1 MDWAW
6 APPSPSS
13 PPGSRSPSSP
23 PGSRSPSPSSPLG
36 SRSPS
41 SPRGSRSP
49 SSPPGSRSPS
59 PSSPPGSRSRSPSS
73 PPGSRSPSPPLPCA
87 EPARAAFAEL
97 RLEELI
103 GAGGFG
109 RVFRGTWRG
118 EVVAVKA
125 ARGDAG
131 AAGAAS
137 LRREARL
144 YARLRHPN
152 VVALRAVCL
161 DPPHLCLVM
170 EFAAG
175 GPLNRAL
182 AGRRVPPVVLLDWAR
197 QVATGMR
204 YLHAGT
210 PVPLL
215 HRDLKSSNVLL
226 AQPLD
231 GDDVSGKTLK
241 ITDLGLAR
249 EWQRTTK
256 MSAAGTYPWMA
267 PEVIRASTFSK
278 GSDVWR

>member
-1 MDWAW
+1 F
-6 APPSPSS
+6 
-13 PPGSRSPSSP
+13 G
-23 PGSRSPSPSSPLG
+23 
-36 SRSPS
+36 
-41 SPRGSRSP
+41 
-49 SSPPGSRSPS
+49 
-59 PSSPPGSRSRSPSS
+59 
-73 PPGSRSPSPPLPCA
+73 
-87 EPARAAFAEL
+87 EL
-97 RLEELI
+97 RLEEVI

-118 EVVAVKA
+118 QVVAVKA

-161 DPPHLCLVM
+161 EPPHLCLVM

-175 GPLNRAL
+175 GPLSRAL
-182 AGRRVPPVVLLDWAR
+182 AGRRVPPEVLLDWAR
-197 QVATGMR
+197 QVARGMR
-204 YLHAGT
+204 VGGPEMLR
-210 PVPLL
+210 VRS
-215 HRDLKSSNVLL
+215 HRVLL
-226 AQPLD
+226 AQPVL

-241 ITDLGLAR
+241 ITDFGLAR

-256 MSAAGTYPWMA
+256 MSAAGTYAWMA

-278 GSDVWR
+278 GSDVWSYGVLLWELL